1 MQFAAPYQPAGC
13 LTAILMCS
21 SQSQYNTQTSWR
33 LRCSARLREEVK
45 SSFDGLYLTRTL
57 LLFPAHEGFLRFD
70 ELLQL
75 LL

>member
-1 MQFAAPYQPAGC
+1 MLIYQSIVQ
-13 LTAILMCS
+13 TTD
-21 SQSQYNTQTSWR
+21 QYPNVLSAKV
-33 LRCSARLREEVK
+33 SARLREEVK

-57 LLFPAHEGFLRFD
+57 LLCPAHEGFLRSMIG